1 MLGQFYTTNQEYI
14 LQGMQIPKNI
24 ENIIEPFTGNGD
36 LIPFIE
42 KEQDKNNVKYNIE
55 YYDIDPKK
63 KDVIQKDTIKNPPDY
78 TNKYLIT
85 NPPYLARNKCKNKL
99 LFDKYEEA
107 NET

>member
-1 MLGQFYTTNQEYI
+1 MDTTENKEEIIVQKNKKKSSKKMLGQFYTTNQEYI

-42 KEQDKNNVKYNIE
+42 KEEHKNNVKYNIE

-63 KDVIQKDTIKNPPDY
+63 KVLYKKI
-78 TNKYLIT
+78 L
-85 NPPYLARNKCKNKL
+85 
-99 LFDKYEEA
+99 
-107 NET
+107 